1 MTAQTNP
8 KLSIIEED
16 NIGFGTIRLNVNN
29 PQIAFAAMQLP
40 SMYYGQRS
48 SYLTTRY
55 RPFHE
60 HGFTITNAGT
70 RIYAAAA
77 GPRIPLGRNDVPI
90 NDHNVNGWNGYL
102 HRTDDWLMFVL
113 GVSLEDFR
121 AQLTGIINK
130 ATKWTTETFLASNP
144 AANAPSSSV
153 IYITSGALMG
163 TFWGVKY
170 GGWTDGAP
178 YRYYPFFVRDYR
190 IDAARIP
197 YIYNAMG
204 QLNQAALYNEFMN
217 GRANVAPRGYH
228 RGHVL
233 CTLDGLKKFYSEN
246 TVDVQTKLQRNPA
259 VPDIAT
265 KNLFTRLQAIGLR
278 VQTVNYPAMA
288 YNNQIVEPARALF
301 SSNDVQHNPAA
312 FNLMAPLAP
321 GQAEAAQFQAIAQ
334 MIAEFQI

>member
-8 KLSIIEED
+8 TLSIIEED
-16 NIGFGTIRLNVNN
+16 NIGFGTVRLNNA
-29 PQIAFAAMQLP
+29 QDAFKAMQLP

-55 RPFHE
+55 RPFHRD
-60 HGFTITNAGT
+60 GFTITNAGT

-77 GPRIPLGRNDVPI
+77 GPGDPLRQNDVPA

-121 AQLTGIINK
+121 AQLAGIINK

-163 TFWGVKY
+163 TFWGLKY
-170 GGWTDGAP
+170 SGWTAGVQ
-178 YRYYPFFVRDYR
+178 YQYYPFLVRDYR
-190 IDAARIP
+190 IPANNIAN
-197 YIYNAMG
+197 IYNGMG
-204 QLNQAALYNEFMN
+204 QLNQAALYNAFMN
-217 GRANVAPRGYH
+217 GRAAAGHYH

-233 CTLDGLKKFYSEN
+233 CTVEGLKRFYSVN
-246 TVDVQTKLQRNPA
+246 SVDVQTPLQAIPA
-259 VPDIAT
+259 APDIAT
-265 KNLFTRLQAIGLR
+265 KNLFTRLQAIGPR
-278 VQTVNYPAMA
+278 VQTVNYPPMA
-288 YNNQIVEPARALF
+288 YNNQTVHPATPLF
-301 SSNDVQHNPAA
+301 SLNDVQNNPAA
-312 FNLMAPLAP
+312 FNLAALPAP
-321 GQAEAAQFQAIAQ
+321 GQAEAAQFKAIAQ

>member
-8 KLSIIEED
+8 TLSIIEED
-16 NIGFGTIRLNVNN
+16 NIGFGTVRLNNA
-29 PQIAFAAMQLP
+29 QDAFKAMQLP

-55 RPFHE
+55 RPFHR

-77 GPRIPLGRNDVPI
+77 GPGVPLGQNDVPA

-121 AQLTGIINK
+121 AQLAGIINK

-144 AANAPSSSV
+144 AANAPNSSV

-163 TFWGVKY
+163 TFWGLKY
-170 GGWTDGAP
+170 GGWNAGVQ
-178 YRYYPFFVRDYR
+178 YQYYPFVVRDYR
-190 IDAARIP
+190 FPANNIAN
-197 YIYNAMG
+197 IYNGMG
-204 QLNQAALYNEFMN
+204 QLNQAALYNAFMN
-217 GRANVAPRGYH
+217 GRGAAAHYH
-228 RGHVL
+228 SGHSL
-233 CTLDGLKKFYSEN
+233 CTLDGLKRFYSVN
-246 TVDVQTKLQRNPA
+246 TVDVQTPLQANPA

-265 KNLFTRLQAIGLR
+265 KNLFTRLQAIGPR
-278 VQTVNYPAMA
+278 VQTVNYPALN
-288 YNNQIVEPARALF
+288 YNNQTVHPATPLF
-301 SSNDVQHNPAA
+301 SLNDVQNNPAA
-312 FNLMAPLAP
+312 FNLAALPAP
-321 GQAEAAQFQAIAQ
+321 GQAEAAQFKAIAQ